1 MDKRKF
7 VLFGLLVI
15 LLGTVICGCG
25 EEAATPE
32 EDTVGQAEEGNETT
46 AVPDNETAED
56 ETGENEETA
65 EETPTVKTDSG
76 EQSETDACPGTVFKH
91 DVKMNIDGV
100 VEKDLDEGW
109 WEEP

>member
-1 MDKRKF
+1 MDIKKI
-7 VLFGLLVI
+7 VLTGFLVL
-15 LLGTVICGCG
+15 LLGAVICGCG
-25 EEAATPE
+25 EETANPE
-32 EDTVGQAEEGNETT
+32 EDTVDQEEEIEPT

-65 EETPTVKTDSG
+65 EESPAVKSDNGEKSG
-76 EQSETDACPGTVFKH
+76 ADAYPGTVFKH